1 MQRHDV
7 TGGHEVVDAIDERD
21 LGIRSERVG
30 VHMRVPNLDSHAKTV
45 GDARHMLPDATESH
59 KTKRFA
65 GELGAEHTM
74 PTALAHLRVELSYMA
89 RQLHHERDGELGDR
103 GVPIS
108 THIAYAHAIL
118 PRTGEVDVAGHPG
131 TAECEALRM
140 SLRMREPCIQIVV
153 DVHADHNHGVGTL
166 ATPHDLV
173 RVQSGVSVHS
183 QARHIA

>member
-1 MQRHDV
+1 MISARAVLDEHASGSQMVQVLEGDAATRLIGERQMQRHDV

-89 RQLHHERDGELGDR
+89 RNSIMSAMASSATAASPYRRTLH
-103 GVPIS
+103 
-108 THIAYAHAIL
+108 T
-118 PRTGEVDVAGHPG
+118 RTPS
-131 TAECEALRM
+131 CR
-140 SLRMREPCIQIVV
+140 
-153 DVHADHNHGVGTL
+153 
-166 ATPHDLV
+166 
-173 RVQSGVSVHS
+173 
-183 QARHIA
+183 ARARSM